1 MIGDI
6 KSFIKDKDKGKDISF
21 DLSEWN
27 SVLDKSDDILIAHQ
41 KSTVDYYISYFKGE
55 NLSLVLYENN
65 KAVGVFPLFV
75 CHGEDGWL
83 ISGNSLIKP
92 LFVNNIAKKTK
103 KRIEKQLVEIV
114 YAIAKRL
121 EVKKIKLIDS
131 NMVLSNWYMLWL
143 EKASKSFLT
152 YQLAIDLQL
161 SINDIRLGFRKSYRP
176 LVNKALKEWD
186 TKVYEGNID
195 DVFEEFRLL
204 HLEVSGKETRS
215 RESWGIQKEQVKSN
229 EALLVTVRDGDI
241 LIGAGFFTYTKN
253 EGSYSIG
260 AYKRELFDKPIAHGV
275 QMKAIEALKEKG
287 CKTYHVGQKMTL
299 LDENV
304 PTDKELSISHFK
316 EGFSGYIY
324 AQPHLEVDLNE

>member
-131 NMVLSNWYMLWL
+131 NMLLSNWYMLWL

-195 DVFEEFRLL
+195 DVFE
-204 HLEVSGKETRS
+204 
-215 RESWGIQKEQVKSN
+215 
-229 EALLVTVRDGDI
+229 
-241 LIGAGFFTYTKN
+241 
-253 EGSYSIG
+253 
-260 AYKRELFDKPIAHGV
+260 
-275 QMKAIEALKEKG
+275 
-287 CKTYHVGQKMTL
+287 
-299 LDENV
+299 
-304 PTDKELSISHFK
+304 
-316 EGFSGYIY
+316 
-324 AQPHLEVDLNE
+324 